1 MKKVEIDRKFDE
13 IVDFS
18 GVEKFLDTPVKR
30 YSSGMKVRLAFAI
43 AAHLEPEIL
52 LVDEVL
58 AVGDV
63 YFQKKCMTK
72 MQDVGQHGRT
82 IIFVSHNMPAITRL
96 CERAILIEEGRIVE
110 DGPSSQVVGTYM
122 SSGVS
127 ASTSRKWRDPTK
139 APGGHVARLN
149 LVRVCQAD
157 VQVVEEVDMDRPIE
171 IEMVY
176 EVLEPG
182 HVLLPH
188 FALWTEYGQ
197 LAFVTLE
204 NEPAWRRT
212 PRPKGRYL
220 SMVSIPANFLNDGMY
235 YVNCHCLVRN
245 PDRLEFTVPSAISF
259 YVSDS
264 FGDDSARGDYA
275 GPLEG
280 VLRPF
285 LNWTTELI

>member
-1 MKKVEIDRKFDE
+1 
-13 IVDFS
+13 
-18 GVEKFLDTPVKR
+18 
-30 YSSGMKVRLAFAI
+30 LAFAV

-63 YFQKKCMTK
+63 EFQKKCLKK
-72 MQDVGQHGRT
+72 MHDVGQHGRT

-96 CERAILIEEGRIVE
+96 CERTILIEEGRIVE
-110 DGPSSQVVGTYM
+110 DGPSNQVVRTYM
-122 SSGVS
+122 SSGVGTT
-127 ASTSRKWRDPTK
+127 AVRKWRDPAK

-157 VQVVEEVDMDRPIE
+157 GQVVEEVDMAQPTE

-188 FALWTEYGQ
+188 FALWTGHGQ
-197 LAFVTLE
+197 LAFLTFE

-212 PRPKGRYL
+212 PRQTGRYM
-220 SMVSIPANFLNDGMY
+220 SKVTIPPNFLNEGMY
-235 YVNCHCLVRN
+235 YVNCNCLIRN
-245 PDRLEFTVPSAISF
+245 PDRVEFAAHSYIAF
-259 YVSDS
+259 YVSES
-264 FGDDSARGDYA
+264 IGDDSARGDYA

-280 VLRPF
+280 VLRPL